1 MITASE
7 ARKLVEQDELRNEA
21 LEACKASTEKR
32 IKNRSKEGKTKSGPY
47 HWCRYEFRK
56 DCKIGERGKRFD
68 FRDDMIRHLENHGY
82 RVITKYNTNNV
93 PRYMVMW

>member
-21 LEACKASTEKR
+21 LEDCKAHTEKC
-32 IKNRSKEGKTKSGPY
+32 IKTEIKRGKTETHFY
-47 HWCRYEFRK
+47 WWRYEFRK
-56 DCKIGERGKRFD
+56 DRKIRGKTFD

-82 RVITKYNTNNV
+82 RIIAKYNTNNTPYHV
-93 PRYMVMW
+93 VMW